1 MGEKSTSKLD
11 LVFIHGSGGS
21 GAVWERQAA
30 NLAGRHN
37 VLALDLP
44 GHGQASSLPGR
55 RDVFEYAADVEEML
69 RQHGIKRPVVAG
81 HSLGGAIV
89 LALALR
95 KQHPLRGIVLVG
107 TGARLRVHPE
117 IFARLRADYG
127 DGVVFL
133 TEWALAPE
141 APPELMAQL
150 IEEELKTPPEVTYG
164 DLVAC
169 DGFDVMAQLGQI
181 ERPTLIICGT
191 ADRLTPVRY
200 AEYLQA
206 HIPRAQLALIE
217 GAGHYVML
225 EKSGEFNQA
234 LEAFLARVAR

>member
-1 MGEKSTSKLD
+1 MD
-11 LVFIHGSGGS
+11 LVFIHGSGGNA
-21 GAVWERQAA
+21 GVWGKQAA
-30 NLAGRHN
+30 YFAGRHS

-44 GHGQASSLPGR
+44 GHGQAASLPGR
-55 RDVFEYAADVEEML
+55 RDVFEYAADVEAML
-69 RQHGIKRPVVAG
+69 RQRDIKQPVVVG

-95 KQHPLRGIVLVG
+95 RKYPLKAIVLVG

-117 IFARLRADYG
+117 IFARLSTDYG

-133 TEWALAPE
+133 TEWALAPQ

-150 IEEELKTPPEVTYG
+150 IEEELKTRPEVTYG

-181 ERPTLIICGT
+181 ELPTLIICGT

-206 HIPRAQLALIE
+206 NIPKAQLALVE

-225 EKSGEFNQA
+225 ERSEEFNQA
-234 LEAFLARVAR
+234 LEAFLARLAP